1 MKESKLSKQKNIIK
15 DATMDWMDKDQK
27 NEMLEIM
34 INQLTKNQR
43 DIIIEILKNNY
54 QYAFYNAS
62 LALGYIE
69 AKE

>member
-1 MKESKLSKQKNIIK
+1 MELSIIK
-15 DATMDWMDKDQK
+15 DVIIDWMDKDQK

-43 DIIIEILKNNY
+43 NTIIEILKSHY
-54 QYAFYNAS
+54 PHAYYNAG